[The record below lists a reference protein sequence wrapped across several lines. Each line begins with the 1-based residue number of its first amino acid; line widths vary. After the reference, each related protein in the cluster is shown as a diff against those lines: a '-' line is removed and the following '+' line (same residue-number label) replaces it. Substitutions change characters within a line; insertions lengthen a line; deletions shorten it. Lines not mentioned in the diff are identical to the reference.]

1 VNKIF
6 RELFLLKK
14 MNWFIATAMLLLVV
28 IGVFFIYSACFI
40 TEDQPVRSLWKKQI
54 VWALAGMVCFAVCAV
69 LDYHEWEKFAWW
81 LYGGSLFL
89 LVVVLFVG
97 TRRYGAIRW
106 LDLFGIGVQPSEMA
120 KVATIILLARTL
132 SRPAAD
138 FENIKGILLLLGILA
153 VPFLLIVVEPDYGT
167 ALILVPTLFVM
178 MFAGGVP
185 ARTLAVLVMIGV
197 AAAGVLIG
205 VLFLPARLNA
215 SEETQKKV
223 MNVVHL
229 HGYHKD
235 RIKVFLDMDVDPLGA
250 GWNKL
255 QSKMAVGSGGIWG
268 KGFRRGTQNILGF
281 LPPSISPTDFIY
293 SVIAEEKGFAG
304 STVVLLL
311 FGVIITVGLLAAMM
325 SRDKFGRVLCAGI
338 IAMLF
343 CHVFIN
349 IAMTVGI
356 MPIIGVP
363 LPLLSYGGSFMI
375 VMMAVLGITQSVYI
389 RSQSTVEDFT

>member
-1 VNKIF
+1 LNKIF

-14 MNWFIATAMLLLVV
+14 MNWFIATAVLLLVV

-54 VWALAGMVCFAVCAV
+54 VWALAGAVCFAVCAV
-69 LDYHEWEKFAWW
+69 LDYHEWEKVAWW
-81 LYGGSLFL
+81 LYGASLFL
-89 LVVVLFVG
+89 LVMVLFVG
-97 TRRYGAIRW
+97 TRRYGAVRW

-138 FENIKGILLLLGILA
+138 FENLKGVALLLGILA
-153 VPFLLIVVEPDYGT
+153 VPFLLIVVETDYGT
-167 ALILVPTLFVM
+167 ALILAPTLFVM
-178 MFAGGVP
+178 MIVGGVP
-185 ARTLAVLVMIGV
+185 MRVLVSLVMVGV
-197 AAAGVLIG
+197 VAVSILLGA
-205 VLFLPARLNA
+205 LFLPAKFNA
-215 SEETQKKV
+215 NPETQKKV
-223 MNVVHL
+223 MKVVGL
-229 HGYHKD
+229 SGYHKD
-235 RIKVFLDMDVDPLGA
+235 RIKVFMNMDVDPLGA

-268 KGFRRGTQNILGF
+268 KGFRKGTQNILGF
-281 LPPSISPTDFIY
+281 LPPSVSPTDFIY

-311 FGVIITVGLLAAMM
+311 FGVIITVGLIAAMM
-325 SRDKFGRVLCAGI
+325 SRDKFGRVLCAGV

-343 CHVFIN
+343 CHLFIN

-375 VMMAVLGITQSVYI
+375 VTMSVIGITQSVYI

>member
-1 VNKIF
+1 
-6 RELFLLKK
+6 
-14 MNWFIATAMLLLVV
+14 
-28 IGVFFIYSACFI
+28 
-40 TEDQPVRSLWKKQI
+40 
-54 VWALAGMVCFAVCAV
+54 
-69 LDYHEWEKFAWW
+69 
-81 LYGGSLFL
+81 
-89 LVVVLFVG
+89 
-97 TRRYGAIRW
+97 
-106 LDLFGIGVQPSEMA
+106 
-120 KVATIILLARTL
+120 
-132 SRPAAD
+132 
-138 FENIKGILLLLGILA
+138 
-153 VPFLLIVVEPDYGT
+153 
-167 ALILVPTLFVM
+167 M